1 VDNGGEFT
9 SLLDTAGGAPG
20 GRRAS
25 LGAGKKSASR
35 KRNGSSGGVGGSGSK
50 KSRLKSAAVPSPT
63 AASRQLRSRNTKAT
77 TTSSKSAA
85 AHESLQQ
92 PPRSILPAAA
102 AASCGTTTAAGED
115 KRSTR
120 QSLPRHQID
129 WSRAIHL
136 QQPARHYALVLDQ
149 LFSND
154 SCLNNS
160 SCSEQLD
167 GANSCPGCGDSF
179 LLPTTFFQHL
189 YRRSVRI
196 RFECRGC
203 DGVKYLEFT
212 NKCLFRLH
220 LLSHLEQGEEG
231 LETGL
236 LELSSLQP
244 DEMLDINS
252 NSNNSSSNSILSS
265 LHRRTQSQLARSET
279 EVQCMECLQVGL
291 CLLNK
296 KSAFLFQLK

>member
-1 VDNGGEFT
+1 M
-9 SLLDTAGGAPG
+9 
-20 GRRAS
+20 
-25 LGAGKKSASR
+25 
-35 KRNGSSGGVGGSGSK
+35 
-50 KSRLKSAAVPSPT
+50 
-63 AASRQLRSRNTKAT
+63 
-77 TTSSKSAA
+77 
-85 AHESLQQ
+85 
-92 PPRSILPAAA
+92 
-102 AASCGTTTAAGED
+102 
-115 KRSTR
+115 
-120 QSLPRHQID
+120 PRHQID
-129 WSRAIHL
+129 WSRALHL
-136 QQPARHYALVLDQ
+136 QQPAQHNALVMDQ

-154 SCLNNS
+154 SCLNNN

-167 GANSCPGCGDSF
+167 GGNSCPGCGDSF

-244 DEMLDINS
+244 GEMLEIN
-252 NSNNSSSNSILSS
+252 SSNSILSS

-291 CLLNK
+291 C
-296 KSAFLFQLK
+296 

>member
-1 VDNGGEFT
+1 V
-9 SLLDTAGGAPG
+9 A
-20 GRRAS
+20 
-25 LGAGKKSASR
+25 
-35 KRNGSSGGVGGSGSK
+35 
-50 KSRLKSAAVPSPT
+50 
-63 AASRQLRSRNTKAT
+63 Q
-77 TTSSKSAA
+77 
-85 AHESLQQ
+85 ESLQQ

-102 AASCGTTTAAGED
+102 AASCGTTTAAGEH
-115 KRSTR
+115 KMSTR

-129 WSRAIHL
+129 WSRALHL
-136 QQPARHYALVLDQ
+136 QQPAQHYTLVLDQ

-154 SCLNNS
+154 SCLNS

-167 GANSCPGCGDSF
+167 SNSCPGCGDSF

-196 RFECRGC
+196 RFECRRC

-220 LLSHLEQGEEG
+220 LLSHLERGEEG
-231 LETGL
+231 LEIGL

-244 DEMLDINS
+244 GEMEININS
-252 NSNNSSSNSILSS
+252 NSSSSSIFSS
-265 LHRRTQSQLARSET
+265 LHRRTQNQLARAET

-291 CLLNK
+291 
-296 KSAFLFQLK
+296 

>member
-9 SLLDTAGGAPG
+9 SLLDTAGGAPS

-25 LGAGKKSASR
+25 LGAAKKSASR
-35 KRNGSSGGVGGSGSK
+35 KRNSSSGGGGSCGSK
-50 KSRLKSAAVPSPT
+50 KSRLKSAAATSAVTSAVPSPS

-77 TTSSKSAA
+77 TTSLKSAA
-85 AHESLQQ
+85 ARESLQQ
-92 PPRSILPAAA
+92 PRSILPAAA
-102 AASCGTTTAAGED
+102 AASCGTTTAAGEH

-129 WSRAIHL
+129 WSRALHL
-136 QQPARHYALVLDQ
+136 QQPAQHYTLVLDQ

-236 LELSSLQP
+236 LEFSSLQP
-244 DEMLDINS
+244 SEMLDINS
-252 NSNNSSSNSILSS
+252 NSSSSSIFSS
-265 LHRRTQSQLARSET
+265 LHRRTQNQLARAET

-291 CLLNK
+291 
-296 KSAFLFQLK
+296 

>member
-9 SLLDTAGGAPG
+9 SLLDTAGGAPD

-35 KRNGSSGGVGGSGSK
+35 KRNSSSACGSGSGSK
-50 KSRLKSAAVPSPT
+50 KSRLKSAAVSSPT
-63 AASRQLRSRNTKAT
+63 VASRQLRPRNPEAT
-77 TTSSKSAA
+77 TTNSKSAA
-85 AHESLQQ
+85 ANQSLEQQ
-92 PPRSILPAAA
+92 PRSILTAAA
-102 AASCGTTTAAGED
+102 AASRGTTTAAGEH
-115 KRSTR
+115 KRSR

-129 WSRAIHL
+129 WSRALHL
-136 QQPARHYALVLDQ
+136 QQPAQHYALVLDQ

-154 SCLNNS
+154 SCLNS

-167 GANSCPGCGDSF
+167 GGNSCPGCGDSF

-220 LLSHLEQGEEG
+220 LLSHLEQGGGEG

-244 DEMLDINS
+244 SEMMEINS
-252 NSNNSSSNSILSS
+252 NSNSSSSNSILSS

-279 EVQCMECLQVGL
+279 EVQCMECLQVGF
-291 CLLNK
+291 CL
-296 KSAFLFQLK
+296 